1 MRLIDVVADEREPD
15 DAREDTTIKGG
26 VGDGIRGDDGRP
38 LIVLGIIS
46 CSADDRGAGSST
58 SPSDCVDTYVA
69 AETNDLFLEDVA
81 PGGGSGFRI
90 LLLAD
95 VN

>member
-1 MRLIDVVADEREPD
+1 M
-15 DAREDTTIKGG
+15 
-26 VGDGIRGDDGRP
+26 
-38 LIVLGIIS
+38 
-46 CSADDRGAGSST
+46 
-58 SPSDCVDTYVA
+58 A

-95 VN
+95 VNLNGS